1 MKENREFD
9 MLENANDNEVEHL
22 AEIPVLTKKEKERML
37 KMSKNKL
44 NKMNRESN
52 IEKQVSG
59 VEQYKRSKWYTFA
72 SVAASVV
79 LVGGIVSTA
88 IFLHRNGQVP
98 DIDLMSEFS
107 QEMTDIDF
115 DYATTVEGLFD
126 KINELNLI
134 CSGGGVEV
142 DENIPLHYY
151 DETQDET
158 QYAKYFLVTD
168 TRFSTIEEV
177 KDYFKQYVADP
188 LETSEYHSYF
198 VNTVNTFSPAIFIE
212 NTQDGSL
219 HFLKRDDAQT
229 NATNIKLDKND
240 AGVVLVDIKLNDE
253 DEINDIYEKCYDF
266 SVSATISDT
275 ACTIR
280 GKIVL
285 DDGKW
290 KMSKYSIDFLFEEE
304 TTESGTD
311 NLAAYAALSKLVEFD
326 AIANAGKVKVDED
339 DIKEVSIGDGISIPY
354 YRVTDDRFEK
364 ISDVKEYLSNSF
376 TDSFLDDIDENS
388 CLWGGK
394 IPVFKEID
402 GSLYYNGVGGGVS
415 RFYFVGAPRIED
427 ETADSFRIDADSS
440 LLDGYTEN
448 VQVFCVKEEGK
459 WKVDKYAV
467 NELS

>member
-22 AEIPVLTKKEKERML
+22 AEIPVLTKKEKKRML

-59 VEQYKRSKWYTFA
+59 VEQYKRPKWYTFA

-98 DIDLMSEFS
+98 DIDLMSGVS

-142 DENIPLHYY
+142 DENVVSHYY
-151 DETQDET
+151 DETQDES
-158 QYAKYFLVTD
+158 QYAKYFTVTD

-177 KDYFKQYVADP
+177 KEYFKQYVADP

-198 VNTVNTFSPAIFIE
+198 VDAFSPAIFRE
-212 NTQDGSL
+212 YAQDGSL
-219 HFLKRDDAQT
+219 LFLKRDDAQT

-240 AGVVLVDIKLNDE
+240 AGVVLVDIKLTDE
-253 DEINDIYEKCYDF
+253 TEINDIYEKSYDF
-266 SVSATISDT
+266 SVPATISDT

-285 DDGKW
+285 DDGNW
-290 KMSKYSIDFLFEEE
+290 KMSKYSIDFPFEEE

-311 NLAAYAALSKLVEFD
+311 NLAAYAALSKLAKFD
-326 AIANAGKVKVDED
+326 AIANAAKVKVDED
-339 DIKEVSIGDGISIPY
+339 DIKEVSIGDGDSKTY
-354 YRVTDDRFEK
+354 YRVTDERFK
-364 ISDVKEYLSNSF
+364 KKSDVKEYLSDSF
-376 TDSFLDDIDENS
+376 TESFLDDNS
-388 CLWGGK
+388 YLWGGK

-402 GSLYYNGVGGGVS
+402 GSLYYNGGGGGVS
-415 RFYFVGAPRIED
+415 RFYFVGAPHIED

-440 LLDGYTEN
+440 LLDGYIEN
-448 VQVFCVKEEGK
+448 VQIFCVKEEGK
-459 WKVDKYAV
+459 WKVDKYAI
-467 NELS
+467 NEPS

>member
-1 MKENREFD
+1 
-9 MLENANDNEVEHL
+9 
-22 AEIPVLTKKEKERML
+22 
-37 KMSKNKL
+37 MSKNKL

-52 IEKQVSG
+52 IEKQASG
-59 VEQYKRSKWYTFA
+59 VEQYKRPKWYTIA
-72 SVAASVV
+72 SVAASVF
-79 LVGGIVSTA
+79 LVGGIVSTV

-98 DIDLMSEFS
+98 DIDLMSGVS

-115 DYATTVEGLFD
+115 DYAATVEGLFD

-142 DENIPLHYY
+142 DENVPLHYY
-151 DETQDET
+151 DET

-168 TRFSTIEEV
+168 TRFNTIEEV
-177 KDYFKQYVADP
+177 KDYFKQYIADP

-198 VNTVNTFSPAIFIE
+198 VDAFFPAIFRE
-212 NTQDGSL
+212 NVQDGSL
-219 HFLKRDDAQT
+219 HFLKKDDAQI

-240 AGVVLVDIKLNDE
+240 AGVVLVDIKLTDE
-253 DEINDIYEKCYDF
+253 TEINDIYEKSYDF
-266 SVSATISDT
+266 SVPATISDT

-339 DIKEVSIGDGISIPY
+339 DIKEVPIGDGISIPY
-354 YRVTDDRFEK
+354 YRVTDDRFKK
-364 ISDVKEYLSNSF
+364 ISDVKEYLSDSF
-376 TDSFLDDIDENS
+376 TESFLDDIDENS

-427 ETADSFRIDADSS
+427 ETDDSFRIDADSS
-440 LLDGYTEN
+440 LSAGYIDN